1 MNFVELTVTVM
12 LKRNIFF
19 ADSGY
24 IIGKNINKAMLL
36 DKDLKELHP
45 KKEYKHYVFNSFYPL
60 EKDKIYKSDK
70 LYIFKIRGLNFEFME
85 KIKICLQR
93 LESNDFKVISVAA
106 SQVKQRHI
114 NELYTVT
121 PVIITIDNKPWL
133 QGEDLEI
140 FKNRVEANLEK
151 KYKDF
156 FNEDINIQG
165 RFIKRLKFKNR
176 MPMYFNYKGIKLL
189 ANKVSIEVQDD
200 EEAQKIAF
208 MAMAVG
214 VGEKNSA
221 IGAGFCSGK

>member
-1 MNFVELTVTVM
+1 MNFVELTATAM
-12 LKRNIFF
+12 LKKDIYF
-19 ADSGY
+19 AESGY
-24 IIGKNINKAMLL
+24 VIGKNINKTMLL

-60 EKDKIYKSDK
+60 EKDKIYKSGK
-70 LYIFKIRGLNFEFME
+70 LYIFKIRGLNFEFMK

-93 LESNDFKVISVAA
+93 LESNDFKVISVAT
-106 SQVKQRHI
+106 SEIKQRHI

-165 RFIKRLKFKNR
+165 IFIKSLKFKNR
-176 MPMYFNYKGIKLL
+176 TPMYFNYKGIKLL
-189 ANKVSIEVQDD
+189 ANKVSIEVQDN
-200 EEAQKIAF
+200 EEAQKIDF
-208 MAMAVG
+208 LAMAVG

-221 IGAGFCSGK
+221 IGAGFCSEK